1 MAQAERP
8 LEALVPQRGA
18 MCLLDSVAAYDD
30 EQIVC
35 AATSH
40 RRADNPLRVAG
51 RLPALAAIEYAAQ
64 AMAAH
69 GTLCGVAGERPGRLV
84 AVRGVSLEVD
94 TLDDCT
100 ETLAVEA
107 RRVAADPGAAVYQFA
122 VRAGPRTLA
131 AGRAT
136 VMLLPDEPGAR

>member
-1 MAQAERP
+1 MAQPERP

-30 EQIVC
+30 EHIVC

-69 GTLCGVAGERPGRLV
+69 GTLSGIGGDRPGRLV
-84 AVRGVSLEVD
+84 AVRDVWLEVE
-94 TLDDCT
+94 TLD
-100 ETLAVEA
+100 EYAEPLAVEA
-107 RRVAADPGAAVYQFA
+107 RRVAADPGAAVYRFT

-136 VMLLPDEPGAR
+136 VILPPDESGAR